1 MTKKTFMTKRAI
13 VYVRVST
20 SKQEKEGYSLQTQIE
35 GCMKYAKSKNIS
47 VIKTFQDDISGATN
61 LDERSGGLS
70 LLKFA
75 TSDQHIDTVIV
86 WRLDRLSRPPE
97 GEYSRLLTTIEYFAR
112 IGITIH
118 DCETGPV
125 KNDMA
130 SIMIAFFKGL
140 AASQE
145 RTAITE
151 RCSRGRIAK
160 VKSGKWVGNNVP
172 YGFRKVGKGANSYLE
187 HNEEQVVI
195 IKRIFDLYT
204 ADTPIALTDIAR
216 LLNDEGIPSPTNQ
229 RWHPTSVKR
238 ILTRRTVLGEFM
250 YSGHAVE
257 FPQLAIVD
265 EETWQAVQI
274 RFKHNKMKSP
284 RNRKYNYLVSGH
296 IFCVCG
302 GRMAGTCIVAG
313 KDYERNKQE
322 GKVNLY
328 YNCSKY
334 YSRIDNRCRERKVR
348 ADKIEGA
355 VWNWVT
361 ELLSDDSQLE
371 EGLQKMLENS
381 STINS
386 NLEERIK
393 TVERLLQKTSTK
405 IARLVAAFS
414 EEENR
419 TVAIAL
425 KNELSNASQL
435 KESLQKE
442 HETLSLKLTDTIFT
456 PDMADEIREFAKKV
470 KERVLNGNFQN
481 KRRVL
486 ELLNVKVMI
495 QKDEDGKRRAK
506 VTCDFFPDGRGAV
519 LHPF

>member
-1 MTKKTFMTKRAI
+1 MIKRAVI
-13 VYVRVST
+13 YARVST

-61 LDERSGGLS
+61 LDERNGGLS
-70 LLKFA
+70 LLKFV
-75 TSDQHIDTVIV
+75 SGDQNIDTIIV

-97 GEYSRLLTTIEYFAR
+97 GEYSRLLTTIEHFAR
-112 IGITIH
+112 NGITIH

-204 ADTPIALTDIAR
+204 AATPIALTDIAR
-216 LLNDEGIPSPTNQ
+216 LLNDEGIPSPTNKL
-229 RWHPTSVKR
+229 WHPTSVKR
-238 ILTRRTVLGEFM
+238 ILTRRTVLGEFT
-250 YSGHAVE
+250 YSDHTVE
-257 FPQLAIVD
+257 FPELAIVD
-265 EETWQAVQI
+265 EETWQAVQA
-274 RFKHNKMKSP
+274 RFKRNKLKSP
-284 RNRKYNYLVSGH
+284 RNRKYNYLLSGH

-302 GRMAGTCIVAG
+302 GRLSGTCIVPG
-313 KDYERNKQE
+313 RNYEKNKRE

-328 YNCSKY
+328 YTCSKY
-334 YSRIDNRCRERKVR
+334 YSRIYNRCRERKVR
-348 ADKIEGA
+348 AEKIERA
-355 VWNWVT
+355 VWDWIT

-371 EGLQKMLENS
+371 EGLQEMLENS
-381 STINS
+381 SVINS
-386 NLEERIK
+386 NIEERIT
-393 TVERLLQKTSTK
+393 TVERLLQKTDAK
-405 IARLVAAFS
+405 IARLVAAFG
-414 EEENR
+414 EEENP
-419 TVAIAL
+419 TVANAL
-425 KNELSNASQL
+425 KNEIANASQL

-442 HETLSLKLTDTIFT
+442 RETLTLKLSDTLFT
-456 PDMADEIREFAKKV
+456 QDMADEIRGFATKV
-470 KERVLNGNFQN
+470 RKRILNGNFQN

-495 QKDEDGKRRAK
+495 QKDDEGKRWAK
-506 VTCDFFPDGRGAV
+506 VTCDFFSDGEGAV